1 MRRVR
6 LTMLLVTPI
15 LVATMVA
22 AREAA
27 FPDSAMPNTD
37 AAAQSAQP
45 KWTLAAVADRFVAR
59 QQNEPG
65 LGMVPYDAVIL
76 RRMLGGVSVDCGAFA
91 RPSVTDNAVSRTW
104 TYVVTR
110 PRTGICAS
118 VTGARF
124 VAVGRK
130 GSAETLTPAVP

>member
-1 MRRVR
+1 MRQIR
-6 LTMLLVTPI
+6 LTMLLASPI
-15 LVATMVA
+15 LVATIVA

-27 FPDSAMPNTD
+27 FLEASLPHIDT
-37 AAAQSAQP
+37 AAQSAQAV
-45 KWTLAAVADRFVAR
+45 WTLTAVADRLEAR
-59 QQNEPG
+59 QVNDPG

-76 RRMLGGVSVDCGAFA
+76 RRTLGGISLDCGAFA
-91 RPSVTDNAVSRTW
+91 PPSITDNIASRVW

-110 PRTGICAS
+110 PRTGVCAS

-130 GSAETLTPAVP
+130 GSTETLTPAVP